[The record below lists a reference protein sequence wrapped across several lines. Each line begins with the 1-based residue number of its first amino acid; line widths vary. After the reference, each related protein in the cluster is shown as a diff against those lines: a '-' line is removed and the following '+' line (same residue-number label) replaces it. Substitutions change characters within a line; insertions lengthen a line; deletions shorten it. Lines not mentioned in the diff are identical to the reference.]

1 MKMNWWRPS
10 KFHVT
15 YFKKP
20 EAEWHDKYKY
30 DTLVEAQARLEY
42 LNSITSEEDLKKEG
56 IEFVPNYFR
65 ILQVTSPTQLEDY
78 LTFTVQKIMYKIFG
92 VWI

>member
-30 DTLVEAQARLEY
+30 DTLVEAQTRLEY

-65 ILQVTSPTQLEDY
+65 ILQVTSPSPIRKL
-78 LTFTVQKIMYKIFG
+78 LNLCGSKRMYKIFG